1 MLSGMCSIRVWNRSR
16 SSAARSSAVLRLVM
30 LTQTPMSMTG
40 RRCLSRRAMPLTR
53 TQLQLLELSF
63 FIRISMRMGMWEC
76 PSRYRRTS
84 WEKKAWS
91 SSWMVSSGWVK
102 ILGAFSLRLAPIMV
116 RQRSV

>member
-1 MLSGMCSIRVWNRSR
+1 
-16 SSAARSSAVLRLVM
+16 
-30 LTQTPMSMTG
+30 
-40 RRCLSRRAMPLTR
+40 
-53 TQLQLLELSF
+53 
-63 FIRISMRMGMWEC
+63 MRMGMCEC